1 MSCLRTIQTQRFINA
16 KETDTSAR
24 TRGSI
29 STSGQTR
36 SRTPIKVFTVKEY
49 GSMRK
54 KKDIE
59 VVIHKD
65 IEKEMKRIADNI
77 FGYNPKIDPRDPL
90 FRKTLSWSVKKEGK
104 GKKNEKND

>member
-1 MSCLRTIQTQRFINA
+1 
-16 KETDTSAR
+16 
-24 TRGSI
+24 
-29 STSGQTR
+29 
-36 SRTPIKVFTVKEY
+36 
-49 GSMRK
+49 MRK

-104 GKKNEKND
+104 GKKNEKNDWIIKGYMVMCPFIVLEIVQSSI